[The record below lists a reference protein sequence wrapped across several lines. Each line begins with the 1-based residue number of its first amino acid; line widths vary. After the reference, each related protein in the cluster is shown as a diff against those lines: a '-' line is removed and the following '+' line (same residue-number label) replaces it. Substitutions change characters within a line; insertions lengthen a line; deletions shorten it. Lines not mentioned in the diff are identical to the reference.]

1 MYRSA
6 TRAALEPRGFEVVP
20 LTSVEQVFAQH
31 RVRPADLLIASIDAA
46 AGGVSGLSQ
55 RLQSDTH
62 RPPPALL
69 VVTSTPPGAD
79 PELRALGGLFDA
91 YEVIVRPYGALDLLD
106 RVESVSR
113 RARAVGGE
121 RGPGARTE
129 AAAADPR
136 ALSLLARLWASR
148 ATGLLVIEQGGTERT
163 VRLAQGGLTEPE
175 ARALVFAAL
184 RGSAELRFEAVELG
198 ERGDPAMLGEL
209 LWRAARD
216 PRQTRL
222 ASEHRYEALSRTTW
236 TNAALTLPIG
246 DAVRRLLSAA
256 DGQATL
262 GELIAR
268 LAVDAESASVDL
280 HALRQ
285 LRLVVLQAPVTRVR
299 KVTDHRPDVS
309 APPAPAPAAGGN
321 ETIALNVWHDPSTQ
335 PGGARSIPP
344 GPRGGGSGAAG
355 AQPGAREAGRPGDAP
370 HSQSS
375 DGHTSLSE
383 RRRAA
388 IASSLRSALGHTG
401 GVTATATAT
410 ATSGALSRNR
420 ASIAQVMKGLERDL
434 DVVRAA
440 PPAVV
445 LSIPA
450 DAPLDQVRKAAERHR
465 QRYLTMERD
474 EHLPAEARQLARD
487 VLRRVEE
494 AERDW
499 GRASVAPV
507 GPLDVDRLF
516 EAGRAQ
522 VGRQDWQGAEVTLAR
537 ARTVRADH
545 AGVLALLGWARFN
558 NTRHGMAER
567 TKDAR
572 ELLMLAEQ
580 FDPNNAE
587 AQYYLAE
594 LLYRLGEY
602 DAALPRASRAMKAQP
617 ENPAVA
623 LLYRKLRS
631 RLTS

>member
-20 LTSVEQVFAQH
+20 LASVDQIFAQH
-31 RVRPADLLIASIDAA
+31 RVRPADLLILALE
-46 AGGVSGLSQ
+46 AGSGGAVALTR
-55 RLQSDTH
+55 RLQSDTQ
-62 RPPPALL
+62 RPPPGLL
-69 VVTSTPPGAD
+69 VVTSAPPGAD
-79 PELRALGGLFDA
+79 PDLRTLGGLFEA
-91 YEVIVRPYGALDLLD
+91 FEVLVRPYGALDLLD
-106 RVESVSR
+106 RVDSVAR
-113 RARAVGGE
+113 RVRASTAE
-121 RGPGARTE
+121 RGGPRPE
-129 AAAADPR
+129 APAFDPR
-136 ALSLLARLWASR
+136 TLSLLARLWASR
-148 ATGLLVIEQGGTERT
+148 ATGLLVIEQAGAEHT
-163 VRLAQGGLTEPE
+163 VRLAQGGLTDPE

-184 RGSAELRFEAVELG
+184 RGSAELRFEAADLG

-222 ASEHRYEALSRTTW
+222 ASEHRYEALSRTPW

-246 DAVRRLLSAA
+246 DPVRRLLSAA

-268 LAVDAESASVDL
+268 LAVDAESASIDL

-285 LRLVVLQAPVTRVR
+285 LRLVVFQAPVTRAR
-299 KVTDHRPDVS
+299 KVSDHRPDVS
-309 APPAPAPAAGGN
+309 APPAPQPAAGGN

-335 PGGARSIPP
+335 PGARSIPP
-344 GPRGGGSGAAG
+344 TPAGGAG
-355 AQPGAREAGRPGDAP
+355 TSAGAREPGRGGDARL
-370 HSQSS
+370 HSSSS
-375 DGHTSLSE
+375 DGHTTLSE

-401 GVTATATAT
+401 LPTATATAT
-410 ATSGALSRNR
+410 ATGTSNLLSRNR
-420 ASIAQVMKGLERDL
+420 ASIAQVMKSLERDL

-450 DAPLDQVRKAAERHR
+450 DSPPDQVRKAAERHR

-474 EHLPAEARQLARD
+474 EQLPAEARQLARD

-507 GPLDVDRLF
+507 SPMDADRLY
-516 EAGRAQ
+516 ESGRAQ
-522 VGRQDWQGAEVTLAR
+522 IGRQDWQGAEATLSR
-537 ARTVRADH
+537 ARSVRADH